1 MGPAAPRCL
10 CRVRGPSPRGGV
22 GGRGRLLPGRDVEGP
37 TGVRRGPTGVRLL
50 GMRRGWLRGLAAA
63 LLVRNTGGG
72 VLWLSG
78 KRSAPAAVS
87 RRLRRL

>member
-1 MGPAAPRCL
+1 M
-10 CRVRGPSPRGGV
+10 
-22 GGRGRLLPGRDVEGP
+22 
-37 TGVRRGPTGVRLL
+37 RLL